1 MDEATRREVGL
12 TGGRGPCRGVD
23 PKMLTALI
31 RAVEEVFTP
40 PLRRVVVLS
49 LGFALASFAVLW
61 FGLAILVHNTSV
73 FGWWPLDWLIDV
85 FGAFAI
91 LLLSWLLFP
100 AVVTIVMGF
109 FLDRVAVAVEARDYP
124 GLDPPRGI
132 PLYDIIVAT
141 LRLMLLTI
149 ILNLLVLPF
158 YLLLPGINFF
168 VFLVLNGYLF
178 GRTYFEVVALRRLD
192 RGTAKAVRQRF
203 AGRVF
208 IGGLVITGLFSV
220 PLVNLVAPVIAT
232 AFMVHVFESL
242 RRVEPRLLPS

>member
-1 MDEATRREVGL
+1 
-12 TGGRGPCRGVD
+12 
-23 PKMLTALI
+23 MLSALI

-49 LGFALASFAVLW
+49 LALALASFAALW
-61 FGLAILVHNTSV
+61 IGLAILVHNTSL
-73 FGWWPLDWLIDV
+73 FGWWPLDWLIDL
-85 FGAFAI
+85 FGALAI

-149 ILNLLVLPF
+149 I
-158 YLLLPGINFF
+158 
-168 VFLVLNGYLF
+168 
-178 GRTYFEVVALRRLD
+178 
-192 RGTAKAVRQRF
+192 
-203 AGRVF
+203 
-208 IGGLVITGLFSV
+208 
-220 PLVNLVAPVIAT
+220 
-232 AFMVHVFESL
+232 
-242 RRVEPRLLPS
+242 